1 MSSRTA
7 NLIDGFDLASVSMVA
22 SVSNPTPMIMLQL
35 SWTNSDPMVEKSTE
49 PDSSRYLMVMPRL
62 DLASVMAAHAAW
74 LNEWSAMPVLLIMM
88 QAEKPA
94 LDAAPPAELPPAELL
109 AVEPLAALPL
119 LEELAHALTA
129 RAAISAMPPAAAAR
143 RCRGRGEAG
152 GTGVLPITGDSLP

>member
-1 MSSRTA
+1 
-7 NLIDGFDLASVSMVA
+7 
-22 SVSNPTPMIMLQL
+22 
-35 SWTNSDPMVEKSTE
+35 
-49 PDSSRYLMVMPRL
+49 
-62 DLASVMAAHAAW
+62 
-74 LNEWSAMPVLLIMM
+74 MPVLLIMM

-94 LDAAPPAELPPAELL
+94 LDAAPPAELPPAELPPAELPPAELPPAELL